1 VRDATATRRSHART
15 RRRASAEPAARSGAG
30 AGDGRAAADA
40 ARRTDGAWPS
50 ASRAPCLSCMA
61 FPVEMAL
68 LPIMWCLLFLA
79 LPAATALQNGLGL
92 VRTRSSTRMHVM
104 S

>member
-1 VRDATATRRSHART
+1 
-15 RRRASAEPAARSGAG
+15 
-30 AGDGRAAADA
+30 
-40 ARRTDGAWPS
+40 
-50 ASRAPCLSCMA
+50 
-61 FPVEMAL
+61 MAL

-104 S
+104 